1 VVVVALFVVVWST
14 WALAVVADG
23 RAAPLL
29 RADPSFGKGGVVEPR
44 LGGGYLYTSFRSAE
58 VQPDGSILAAR
69 HGKTSLEDGTTLR
82 RYSAAGKLDPS
93 FRPENLDPTVEAVDA
108 EGKRLVGG
116 IDTVERF
123 EPDGRLDPTFGIEPA
138 GDKPYSD
145 ILPGKVEWIM
155 PLPDGKIIV
164 ACAARNGANR
174 EVEEISI
181 VRLDHQGRRDPGFGT
196 DGEVNLKSS
205 LDIPT
210 GEFVGMAPHG
220 EDGAIVLVDEG
231 SEGLYEGDPMT
242 QAGSIVLALGAD
254 GRPDPGYGEA
264 GEVRSG
270 SSIAA
275 FKELGDGSLLVS
287 GDSWGKRIDKERRES
302 DLFAARLTPTGQYDL
317 GFGEGGIV
325 TVDFGGLDLGR
336 SMLVGADGS
345 VLLGGSSTAL
355 GDSLCLRFGGFCRET
370 PVLARLHPDGTLD
383 AGFGDGGKVWLDAV
397 AEPFVPFGAGRGVGM
412 LTALPDGG
420 VLAGGGS
427 GTAAFLARLDPA
439 GGLMPAFGHDGLVIE
454 RDRDRPVFQAT
465 GVGVD
470 GQGRIYV
477 SASSNADALFSFETG
492 AIFRFL
498 PDGRLDRTYG
508 GGTGLVRVPG
518 DIRDIAVGRR
528 GDLFVLNANNV
539 PNFVVHVTAG
549 GVIDKS
555 FGEDGVAP
563 LPRLPKFPRHG
574 KLRNQEFS
582 PRSIAIAPD
591 GDVLVGGQGGT
602 FNGGARIAVLRLG
615 RHGRLGRGFGRSG
628 FDVLDFGPTGECNMT
643 ELKVRS
649 NGRILIAGRIRIRGE
664 YGRRAALFQL
674 LPDGSPDPAFGAD
687 GMVRVDVRTE
697 SVGTNVAIE
706 HDGSVL
712 LSGRQEVD
720 GSTAPL
726 LRRFSRAGK
735 LDRGFAKTEQAT
747 IRAFLADGRIGIAR
761 EILPAA
767 GQIFTVD
774 PGEGGILAFS
784 GRGAFRA
791 SVPFEPGQK
800 PRRYL
805 AAGALQRGGLLLVG
819 QIGIEHGLLLRRYSP
834 WRP

>member
-1 VVVVALFVVVWST
+1 
-14 WALAVVADG
+14 
-23 RAAPLL
+23 
-29 RADPSFGKGGVVEPR
+29 
-44 LGGGYLYTSFRSAE
+44 
-58 VQPDGSILAAR
+58 
-69 HGKTSLEDGTTLR
+69 
-82 RYSAAGKLDPS
+82 
-93 FRPENLDPTVEAVDA
+93 
-108 EGKRLVGG
+108 
-116 IDTVERF
+116 
-123 EPDGRLDPTFGIEPA
+123 
-138 GDKPYSD
+138 
-145 ILPGKVEWIM
+145 
-155 PLPDGKIIV
+155 
-164 ACAARNGANR
+164 
-174 EVEEISI
+174 
-181 VRLDHQGRRDPGFGT
+181 
-196 DGEVNLKSS
+196 
-205 LDIPT
+205 
-210 GEFVGMAPHG
+210 
-220 EDGAIVLVDEG
+220 
-231 SEGLYEGDPMT
+231 
-242 QAGSIVLALGAD
+242 
-254 GRPDPGYGEA
+254 
-264 GEVRSG
+264 
-270 SSIAA
+270 
-275 FKELGDGSLLVS
+275 
-287 GDSWGKRIDKERRES
+287 
-302 DLFAARLTPTGQYDL
+302 
-317 GFGEGGIV
+317 
-325 TVDFGGLDLGR
+325 
-336 SMLVGADGS
+336 
-345 VLLGGSSTAL
+345 
-355 GDSLCLRFGGFCRET
+355 
-370 PVLARLHPDGTLD
+370 
-383 AGFGDGGKVWLDAV
+383 
-397 AEPFVPFGAGRGVGM
+397 
-412 LTALPDGG
+412 
-420 VLAGGGS
+420 
-427 GTAAFLARLDPA
+427 
-439 GGLMPAFGHDGLVIE
+439 VIE
-454 RDRDRPVFQAT
+454 RDRDRPMFQAK

-470 GQGRIYV
+470 SRGRIYV
-477 SASSNADALFSFETG
+477 SAATNADALYRFEDG
-492 AIFRFL
+492 AIFRFH
-498 PDGRLDRTYG
+498 PDGRLDRSYG
-508 GGTGLVRVPG
+508 GAGLVRVPG

-528 GDLFVLNANNV
+528 GDVFVLNANNV

-563 LPRLPKFPRHG
+563 LPRLPKVPRHG

-602 FNGGARIAVLRLG
+602 FIGSARIAVLRLG
-615 RHGRLGRGFGRSG
+615 QHGRLGRHFGRRG
-628 FDVLDFGPTGECNMT
+628 FDVLDFGPTGACNMT

-726 LRRFSRAGK
+726 LRRFSRDGR

-805 AAGALQRGGLLLVG
+805 AAGALQRGKLLLVG

-834 WRP
+834 GRP